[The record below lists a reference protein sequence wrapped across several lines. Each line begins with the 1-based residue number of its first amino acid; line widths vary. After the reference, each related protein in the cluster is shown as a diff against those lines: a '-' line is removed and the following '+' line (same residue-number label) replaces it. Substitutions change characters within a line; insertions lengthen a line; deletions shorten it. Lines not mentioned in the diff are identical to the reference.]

1 MSFISSSFCYLPFF
15 PSFDLSPKI
24 THHTFSPP
32 LFLPFSLLVIKPLD
46 LISTPTRMCHTFHPL
61 PRWRRWRTIWS
72 WKYKYSEVCAEMMK
86 VLNGDIVTAFF
97 KSERGKMTLGSL
109 FHKQTYRY
117 KKIINWSWWIY
128 FSSAWATFAVI
139 LLHLT
144 KQAVWVSLPV
154 ALATAHA
161 EFNDLGTNRVIA
173 CYYSSCLRQSKEGWE
188 GEDGRNKPKKRWGLS
203 GQPPEE
209 GAVLRCATVS
219 RHS

>member
-1 MSFISSSFCYLPFF
+1 MSY
-15 PSFDLSPKI
+15 
-24 THHTFSPP
+24 FSP
-32 LFLPFSLLVIKPLD
+32 LATVEEVTHNMELKVQVQQSLCWNDESLKWGHRYSIFL
-46 LISTPTRMCHTFHPL
+46 
-61 PRWRRWRTIWS
+61 IWKRENDS
-72 WKYKYSEVCAEMMK
+72 W
-86 VLNGDIVTAFF
+86 FF
-97 KSERGKMTLGSL
+97 VSQTE
-109 FHKQTYRY
+109 TYRY

-188 GEDGRNKPKKRWGLS
+188 GEDGRNKPKKRWGLL